1 MMGLIPLVVVV
12 VVGVVFGGDHACM
25 VYNNTIMHSDLSCFF
40 CFFFQDFS
48 SISDIIYFVLCW
60 LLFS

>member
-12 VVGVVFGGDHACM
+12 GGGVVFGGDPACM

-40 CFFFQDFS
+40 CFFFSGFQFN
-48 SISDIIYFVLCW
+48 I
-60 LLFS
+60 

>member
-40 CFFFQDFS
+40 LFFFFR
-48 SISDIIYFVLCW
+48 ISVQYLT
-60 LLFS
+60 